1 MAMTPAI
8 AAARS
13 RKKRR
18 DAAQLS
24 IVLLVTFVAAALVT
38 WLEYRFLDFAAPVVR
53 SVGIGLAWVS
63 VAGIFAQSLVA
74 RDKRPIHAKQA
85 TAAHAPAD

>member
-1 MAMTPAI
+1 MAMAPAF

-18 DAAQLS
+18 DAARLS
-24 IVLLVTFVAAALVT
+24 IVLLATFVAAALVT
-38 WLEYRFLDFAAPVVR
+38 WLEYRFLDLAAPVVR

-63 VAGIFAQSLVA
+63 VTGIFAQSLVA
-74 RDKRPIHAKQA
+74 RDKRPIHTKLA
-85 TAAHAPAD
+85 TTAHAPAN